1 MPPVLIRPWIDGR
14 PASGRARPTDPV
26 SRPWDGR
33 LLARLE
39 VAGPAD
45 LDRAVAGAQRAFETM
60 RELPA
65 HQRRTILLAAAD
77 GLRRDRA
84 AFGRLMADDAGKPLT
99 LALGE
104 VDRAIATFTIA
115 AEELRHF
122 GGTHPP
128 ADIDPRGEPFSA
140 FTRRFPIGPIAA
152 IAPFNFPLNLV
163 VHKVAPAIA
172 VGSAVVLKPP
182 PQAPMAAFRIA
193 GLLREAGLPDGA
205 LQVLH
210 MPVPVAERLATDA
223 AFAMLSFTG
232 SPAVGWHL
240 KARAGRKRVVLEL
253 GGNAAAVVH
262 SDADNLPEVAARVAW
277 GAFAYAGQV
286 CIKVQRLLVHAP
298 LYRRFVRMVV
308 AATRALKAGDP
319 ADPATVIGPLIDD
332 AAADRVQSWIREA
345 IDEGARPLLRGR
357 RRRRLLTPTILE
369 QVRLDSKVSCREVF
383 GPVLTVAPYARW
395 QEAMRMV
402 NDSEYGLQ
410 AGVYTRDASRVFEAW
425 RMLEVGG
432 VVVNDIPTVR
442 LDHLPYGGVKSSG
455 FGREGLAE
463 AMREMSEPRLLL
475 WRRDPA

>member
-1 MPPVLIRPWIDGR
+1 SR
-14 PASGRARPTDPV
+14 ASQRST
-26 SRPWDGR
+26 RPWDGR
-33 LLARLE
+33 LLAQVELGRP
-39 VAGPAD
+39 GD
-45 LDRAVAGAQRAFETM
+45 LDRAIAGAQRAFEVM
-60 RELPA
+60 RRLPA
-65 HQRRTILLAAAD
+65 HHRRTILLAAAD

-84 AFGRLMADDAGKPLT
+84 GFGKIMADDAGKPIT

-122 GGTHPP
+122 GGDLPP
-128 ADIDPRGEPFSA
+128 ADVDPRGEPFVA
-140 FTRRFPIGPIAA
+140 LTRRCPVGPIAA

-172 VGSAVVLKPP
+172 VGSSVVLKVP
-182 PQAPMAAFRIA
+182 PQAPLAAFRLA
-193 GLLREAGLPDGA
+193 SLLAEAGLPEGA

-210 MPVPVAERLATDA
+210 LPIPVAERLATDP

-240 KARAGRKRVVLEL
+240 KALAGRKRVVLEL

-262 SDADNLPEVAARVAW
+262 SDAADLPEVAARIAW

-308 AATRALKAGDP
+308 AATRTLKVGDP
-319 ADPATVIGPLIDD
+319 SDPATVVGPLIDD
-332 AAADRVQSWIREA
+332 GSADRVQAWIREA
-345 IDEGARPLLRGR
+345 VREGARPLLRGR
-357 RRRRLLTPTILE
+357 RRQRLVAPTILE
-369 QVRLDSKVSCREVF
+369 HVHHDSKVSCREVF
-383 GPVLTVAPYARW
+383 GPVLTVAPYDTW
-395 QEAMRMV
+395 DEALRLV
-402 NDSEYGLQ
+402 NDSEFGLQ
-410 AGVYTRDASRVFEAW
+410 AGIFTTDAARVFEAW
-425 RMLEVGG
+425 QQLEVGG

-455 FGREGLAE
+455 FGREGLQE

-475 WRRDPA
+475 WRTGARR